1 MIPAILLLLLSAE
14 PPPTVIRIAVPQQ
27 EPPLERGA
35 FAAKL
40 DGLEAKVLRVQ
51 GPEDDLVLLLVM
63 DVSGDAT
70 LVDTARD
77 ALVEQTGKLA
87 KNQWVGLLRSQDS
100 LKALVDPTAD
110 REKISQAIK
119 DYAATGKAG
128 LLDSVESVAS
138 IGQRI
143 LQKSGARVAVVYVTD
158 SNIANYREDYT
169 NPVINASDARD
180 LSRKFPDQLVR
191 EKIQKI
197 SDQLARFETPIFV
210 VQLSFF
216 ADPINEAYQRGLAQ
230 LAEES
235 GGLGVFC
242 RSRGEIPEAVDRVMM
257 AAARHWS
264 VAVELK
270 SGKRRTVTVDVLNGD
285 RDIPNRA
292 RFALGK

>member
-1 MIPAILLLLLSAE
+1 
-14 PPPTVIRIAVPQQ
+14 
-27 EPPLERGA
+27 
-35 FAAKL
+35 
-40 DGLEAKVLRVQ
+40 
-51 GPEDDLVLLLVM
+51 
-63 DVSGDAT
+63 
-70 LVDTARD
+70 
-77 ALVEQTGKLA
+77 
-87 KNQWVGLLRSQDS
+87 VGLLRSQDT
-100 LKALVDPTAD
+100 LQALIDPTAD
-110 REKISQAIK
+110 RDKIAQAIK

-128 LLDSVESVAS
+128 LLDSVESVAA

-143 LQKSGARVAVVYVTD
+143 LQKSGVRVAVLYVTD

-191 EKIQKI
+191 EKMQKI
-197 SDQLARFETPIFV
+197 SDQLARFETPVFI

-230 LAEES
+230 LAEET

-242 RSRGEIPEAVDRVMM
+242 RSRGEIPEAVERVMM
-257 AAARHWS
+257 AAARHWT

-270 SGKRRTVTVDVLNGD
+270 NGKRRTVTVDVLNGD

-292 RFALGK
+292 RFALGR

>member
-1 MIPAILLLLLSAE
+1 MLLAADN
-14 PPPTVIRIAVPQQ
+14 TRTMVRVAVPEQ
-27 EPPLERGA
+27 EPPLERSA

-40 DGLEAKVLRVQ
+40 DGLDAKVLRVQ

-63 DVSGDAT
+63 DLSGDAT
-70 LVDTARD
+70 LVDTARE
-77 ALVEQTGKLA
+77 ALRQQTGKLA
-87 KNQWVGLLRSQDS
+87 ANHWVGLLRAQDS

-110 REKISQAIK
+110 REKIAQAIQ

-128 LLDSVESVAS
+128 LLDSVESVAA
-138 IGQRI
+138 IGQRL
-143 LQKSGARVAVVYVTD
+143 LQKSGVRVAVVYITD

-191 EKIQKI
+191 EKMQKI
-197 SDQLARFETPIFV
+197 SDQLARFETPVFI

-216 ADPINEAYQRGLAQ
+216 PDPINEAYQRGLSQ
-230 LAEES
+230 LAEET

-242 RSRGEIPEAVDRVMM
+242 RSRGEIPDAVERVMM

-270 SGKRRTVTVDVLNGD
+270 SGKRRMVSVDLLNGD

-292 RFALGK
+292 RFALGR